1 MAVCKQV
8 FMISIVLF
16 IFGFLCIFYDFAL
29 IVTNPG
35 TFLDNLTSFS
45 HIWTVIGCY
54 HIFLGIYRKKT
65 GHSFWTSW
73 KKWVQIVVSAFL
85 SVAAVFSIVSLIF
98 ILNPKTIKNDESCD
112 YLILLG
118 GGIDKNGN
126 LPKPV
131 LNRVETAASYLQNH
145 RETICVVTGGTLK
158 WLPVAEA
165 PQLKKELVQRGIS
178 PERILVE
185 DKALD
190 TIQNFQFS
198 CDLLSEFT
206 GKTKREILDSRIIV
220 VTNNFHLRRAQR
232 LAKRM
237 GFSDIYGLG
246 SGCAPFRVLHNYLRE
261 ILAYLKLDLRILL
274 TGKPD
279 KIVG

>member
-1 MAVCKQV
+1 
-8 FMISIVLF
+8 MISIVLY

-29 IVTNPG
+29 IISSPG
-35 TFLDNLTSFS
+35 TFFDNLTSFS
-45 HIWTVIGCY
+45 HIWTLIGCY

-65 GHSFWTSW
+65 GHSFWKSW
-73 KKWVQIVVSAFL
+73 KKWVQIVVSVFL
-85 SVAAVFSIVSLIF
+85 TIASVFSIISLVF
-98 ILNPKTIKNDESCD
+98 ILNPKSIKNDESCD

-145 RETICVVTGGTLK
+145 NETICVVTGGTLK
-158 WLPVAEA
+158 WLPFSEA

-178 PERILVE
+178 PDRILVE

-198 CDLLSEFT
+198 CDLLADFT
-206 GKTKREILDSRIIV
+206 NKTKSEILESKIIV
-220 VTNNFHLRRAQR
+220 VTNYSHLRTAQR

-237 GFSDIYGLG
+237 GFSKIYGLG
-246 SGCAPFRVLHNYLRE
+246 TKCSSFRVVHNYLRE

-274 TGKPD
+274 TGKPE
-279 KIVG
+279 KING

>member
-1 MAVCKQV
+1 
-8 FMISIVLF
+8 MISIVLY

-29 IVTNPG
+29 IISSPG
-35 TFLDNLTSFS
+35 TFFDNLTSFS
-45 HIWTVIGCY
+45 HIWTLIGCY

-65 GHSFWTSW
+65 GHSFWKSW
-73 KKWVQIVVSAFL
+73 KKWVQIVVSVFL
-85 SVAAVFSIVSLIF
+85 TIASVFSIISLVF
-98 ILNPKTIKNDESCD
+98 ILNPKSIKNDESCD

-145 RETICVVTGGTLK
+145 NETICVVTGGTLK
-158 WLPVAEA
+158 WLPFPEA

-178 PERILVE
+178 PDRILVE

-198 CDLLSEFT
+198 CDLLADFT
-206 GKTKREILDSRIIV
+206 NKTKSEILESKIIV
-220 VTNNFHLRRAQR
+220 VTNHFHLRRAQR

-237 GFSDIYGLG
+237 GFSKIYGLG
-246 SGCAPFRVLHNYLRE
+246 TKCSSFRVVHNYLRE

-274 TGKPD
+274 TGKPE
-279 KIVG
+279 KING

>member
-1 MAVCKQV
+1 
-8 FMISIVLF
+8 MISIVLY

-29 IVTNPG
+29 IISSPG
-35 TFLDNLTSFS
+35 TFFDNLTSFS
-45 HIWTVIGCY
+45 HIWTLIGCY
-54 HIFLGIYRKKT
+54 NIFLGIYRKKT
-65 GHSFWTSW
+65 GHSFWKSW
-73 KKWVQIVVSAFL
+73 KKWVQIVVSVFL
-85 SVAAVFSIVSLIF
+85 TIASVFSIISLFF
-98 ILNPKTIKNDESCD
+98 ILNPKSIKNDESCD

-145 RETICVVTGGTLK
+145 NETICVVTGGTLK
-158 WLPVAEA
+158 WLPFSEA

-178 PERILVE
+178 PDRILVE

-198 CDLLSEFT
+198 CDLLADFT
-206 GKTKREILDSRIIV
+206 NKTKGEILESKIIV
-220 VTNNFHLRRAQR
+220 VTNYFHLRRAQR

-237 GFSDIYGLG
+237 GFSKIYGLG
-246 SGCAPFRVLHNYLRE
+246 TKCSSFRVVHNYLRE

-274 TGKPD
+274 TGKPE
-279 KIVG
+279 KINV

>member
-1 MAVCKQV
+1 
-8 FMISIVLF
+8 MISIVLY

-29 IVTNPG
+29 IISSPG
-35 TFLDNLTSFS
+35 TFFDNLTSFS
-45 HIWTVIGCY
+45 HIWTLIGCY

-65 GHSFWTSW
+65 GHSFWKSW
-73 KKWVQIVVSAFL
+73 KKWVQIVVSVFL
-85 SVAAVFSIVSLIF
+85 TIASVFSIISLVF
-98 ILNPKTIKNDESCD
+98 ILNPKSIKNDESCD

-118 GGIDKNGN
+118 GGIDKNGS

-131 LNRVETAASYLQNH
+131 LNRVEIAASYLQNH
-145 RETICVVTGGTLK
+145 NETICVVTGGTLK
-158 WLPVAEA
+158 WLPFPEA

-178 PERILVE
+178 PDRILVE

-198 CDLLSEFT
+198 CDLLADFT
-206 GKTKREILDSRIIV
+206 NKTKGEILESKIIV
-220 VTNNFHLRRAQR
+220 VTNYFHLRRAQR

-237 GFSDIYGLG
+237 GFSKIYGLG
-246 SGCAPFRVLHNYLRE
+246 TKCSSFRVVHNYLRE

-274 TGKPD
+274 TGKPE
-279 KIVG
+279 KING

>member
-1 MAVCKQV
+1 
-8 FMISIVLF
+8 MISIVLY

-29 IVTNPG
+29 IISSPG
-35 TFLDNLTSFS
+35 TFFDNLTSFS
-45 HIWTVIGCY
+45 HIWTLIGCY

-65 GHSFWTSW
+65 GHSFWKSW
-73 KKWVQIVVSAFL
+73 KKWVQIVVSVFL
-85 SVAAVFSIVSLIF
+85 TIASVFTIISLVF
-98 ILNPKTIKNDESCD
+98 ILNPKSIKNDESCD

-145 RETICVVTGGTLK
+145 NETICVVTGGTLK

-178 PERILVE
+178 PDRILVE

-198 CDLLSEFT
+198 CDLLADFT
-206 GKTKREILDSRIIV
+206 NKTKSEILESKIIV
-220 VTNNFHLRRAQR
+220 VTNYFHLRRAQR

-237 GFSDIYGLG
+237 GFSKIYGLG
-246 SGCAPFRVLHNYLRE
+246 TKCSSFRVVHNYLRE

-274 TGKPD
+274 TGKPE
-279 KIVG
+279 KING

>member
-1 MAVCKQV
+1 
-8 FMISIVLF
+8 MISIVLY

-29 IVTNPG
+29 IISSPG
-35 TFLDNLTSFS
+35 TFFDNLTSFS
-45 HIWTVIGCY
+45 HIWTLIGCY

-65 GHSFWTSW
+65 GHSFWKSW
-73 KKWVQIVVSAFL
+73 KKCVQIVVSVFL
-85 SVAAVFSIVSLIF
+85 TIASVFSIISLVF
-98 ILNPKTIKNDESCD
+98 ILNPKSIKNDESCD

-145 RETICVVTGGTLK
+145 NETICVVTGGTLK

-178 PERILVE
+178 PDRILVE

-198 CDLLSEFT
+198 CDLLADFT
-206 GKTKREILDSRIIV
+206 NKTKGEILESKIIV
-220 VTNNFHLRRAQR
+220 VTNYFHLRRAQR

-246 SGCAPFRVLHNYLRE
+246 TECSSFRVVHNYLRE
-261 ILAYLKLDLRILL
+261 VLAYLKLDLRILL
-274 TGKPD
+274 TGKPE

>member
-1 MAVCKQV
+1 
-8 FMISIVLF
+8 MISIILF
-16 IFGFLCIFYDFAL
+16 IFGILCILYDFAL
-29 IVTNPG
+29 IVTSPG

-45 HIWTVIGCY
+45 HIWTLIGGY
-54 HIFLGIYRKKT
+54 HIFLGIYRKKN
-65 GHSFWTSW
+65 GHSFWKTW
-73 KKWVQIVVSAFL
+73 KKWIQVVVSVLMSF
-85 SVAAVFSIVSLIF
+85 AAVFSIISLIF

-131 LNRVETAASYLQNH
+131 INRVETAAFYLQNH

-165 PQLKKELVQRGIS
+165 PHIKEELVQRGIS
-178 PERILVE
+178 SERILVE

-190 TIQNFQFS
+190 TIENFQLS
-198 CDLLSEFT
+198 CELLSEFT
-206 GKTKREILDSRIIV
+206 GKTKSEILDSKIIV
-220 VTNNFHLRRAQR
+220 VTNYFHLRRAQR

-246 SGCAPFRVLHNYLRE
+246 TECSSFRAVHNYLRE

>member
-1 MAVCKQV
+1 
-8 FMISIVLF
+8 MISIVLY

-29 IVTNPG
+29 IISSPG
-35 TFLDNLTSFS
+35 TFFDNLTSFS
-45 HIWTVIGCY
+45 HIWTLIGGY
-54 HIFLGIYRKKT
+54 HIFLGIYSKKT
-65 GHSFWTSW
+65 GHAFWKSW
-73 KKWVQIVVSAFL
+73 KKLVQIVVSVFL
-85 SVAAVFSIVSLIF
+85 TIASVFSIISLVF
-98 ILNPKTIKNDESCD
+98 ILNPKSIKNDESCD

-145 RETICVVTGGTLK
+145 NETICVVTGGTLK

-178 PERILVE
+178 PDRILVE

-190 TIQNFQFS
+190 TIQNLQFS
-198 CDLLSEFT
+198 CDLLADFT
-206 GKTKREILDSRIIV
+206 NKTKGEILESKIIV
-220 VTNNFHLRRAQR
+220 VTNYFHLRRAQR

-237 GFSDIYGLG
+237 GFSKIYGLG
-246 SGCAPFRVLHNYLRE
+246 TKCSSFRVVHNYLRE
-261 ILAYLKLDLRILL
+261 IFAYLKLDLRILL
-274 TGKPD
+274 TGKPE
-279 KIVG
+279 KING